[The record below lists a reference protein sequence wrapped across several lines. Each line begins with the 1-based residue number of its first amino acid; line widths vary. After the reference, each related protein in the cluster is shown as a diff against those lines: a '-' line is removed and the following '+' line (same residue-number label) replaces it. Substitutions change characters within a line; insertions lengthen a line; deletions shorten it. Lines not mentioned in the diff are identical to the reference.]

1 MYSIIDSLCWVW
13 NHSILSLHSY
23 CEQFVLDED
32 GGGSGDDYLKVDSAW
47 HGDIDSDADSVD
59 SEEEDLLKWV
69 YTPSPW
75 NTIQHCQQVYMYMKN
90 IPRTINFNK
99 AGLCII

>member
-1 MYSIIDSLCWVW
+1 MFSIIDSSCWV
-13 NHSILSLHSY
+13 LQPFYFGSLLFL
-23 CEQFVLDED
+23 CEQFCLDED

-69 YTPSPW
+69 HTPSPW
-75 NTIQHCQQVYMYMKN
+75 LQHC
-90 IPRTINFNK
+90 
-99 AGLCII
+99 